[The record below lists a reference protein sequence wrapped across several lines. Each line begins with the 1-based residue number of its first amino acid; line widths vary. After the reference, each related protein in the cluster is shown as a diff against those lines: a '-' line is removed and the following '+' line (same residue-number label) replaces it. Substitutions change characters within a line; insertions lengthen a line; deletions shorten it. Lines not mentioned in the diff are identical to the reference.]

1 MTDQRGTAEGTAT
14 RHRRRDDVM
23 NSQAMLDIVRFLMTR
38 PTCDQ
43 ISQHLVLNL
52 LNAHKPRAAVIS
64 LFGVD
69 GSLHAVGA
77 FGMSPQALEAYKT
90 LSLWDSSPMSD
101 AVRSGEPVILD
112 TVEDVQE
119 RYPWMGNAETPYE
132 PMAVWP
138 LSLPSQRVGAVQF
151 TFTTSPEEELL
162 RADVT
167 GVSAVLALYLSLLT
181 SIATTPDKAVASLE
195 RDDRNGGY
203 PVTGLSLV
211 EGIVPEDGAAHA
223 SRRPAPGHPVRS
235 PAAHSR
241 SDGQGPDQLADL
253 QAGGLQ
259 RVHGPPG
266 DDGDLPVL
274 RGWGPSRGCSPRRH
288 EGHARRERGVDLPH
302 FWGRA
307 RRFFGG
313 RSPMP
318 GHCTLSMGN

>member
-223 SRRPAPGHPVRS
+223 SRRPAPGTLSDRQLRILGLMAKGLTNSQISKRVGFSESTVRQETM
-235 PAAHSR
+235 AIYR
-241 SDGQGPDQLADL
+241 YFGV
-253 QAGGLQ
+253 GG
-259 RVHGPPG
+259 
-266 DDGDLPVL
+266 
-274 RGWGPSRGCSPRRH
+274 
-288 EGHARRERGVDLPH
+288 RREAVRLAGMRGMLDANV
-302 FWGRA
+302 G
-307 RRFFGG
+307 
-313 RSPMP
+313 
-318 GHCTLSMGN
+318 

>member
-64 LFGVD
+64 LFGLD

-112 TVEDVQE
+112 SVEDVQE

-211 EGIVPEDGAAHA
+211 EGIVPEEGAAHA
-223 SRRPAPGHPVRS
+223 NRRPAPGNLSDRQLRILGLMAKGLTNSQISKRVGFSESTVRQETM
-235 PAAHSR
+235 AIYR
-241 SDGQGPDQLADL
+241 YFGV
-253 QAGGLQ
+253 GG
-259 RVHGPPG
+259 
-266 DDGDLPVL
+266 
-274 RGWGPSRGCSPRRH
+274 
-288 EGHARRERGVDLPH
+288 RREAVRLAGMRGMLDANV
-302 FWGRA
+302 G
-307 RRFFGG
+307 
-313 RSPMP
+313 
-318 GHCTLSMGN
+318 

>member
-64 LFGVD
+64 LFGLD

-112 TVEDVQE
+112 SVEDVQE

-151 TFTTSPEEELL
+151 TFTTSPDEESL

-211 EGIVPEDGAAHA
+211 EGMVPEEGAAHA
-223 SRRPAPGHPVRS
+223 NRRPAPGNLSDRQLRILGLMAKGLTNSQISKRVGFSESTVRQETM
-235 PAAHSR
+235 AIYR
-241 SDGQGPDQLADL
+241 YFGV
-253 QAGGLQ
+253 GG
-259 RVHGPPG
+259 
-266 DDGDLPVL
+266 
-274 RGWGPSRGCSPRRH
+274 
-288 EGHARRERGVDLPH
+288 RREAVRLAGMRGMLDANV
-302 FWGRA
+302 G
-307 RRFFGG
+307 
-313 RSPMP
+313 
-318 GHCTLSMGN
+318 